1 MNKVIL
7 MGRLTKDPEVKQTP
21 SNIAVCSFTIACDRR
36 FKSQNGERQSDFI
49 NCVAWRQQAT
59 LLGNYFHKGSRIA
72 VVGSLQSRSYDDQ
85 NGQKRYVTE
94 VVVDEIEF
102 VDTRNESQGSS
113 AQTAPSAPA
122 PSSTASVVTQTPPPA
137 QQIDPGFEASMDSD
151 DSSQLPFDV
160 MGY

>member
-72 VVGSLQSRSYDDQ
+72 VVGSLQSRSYYDQ

-102 VDTRNESQGSS
+102 VDTRAEGQGSS
-113 AQTAPSAPA
+113 APASAPA
-122 PSSTASVVTQTPPPA
+122 PSASTASVVNQTPPPA
-137 QQIDPGFEASMDSD
+137 QQIDPGFEASVDSD

>member
-102 VDTRNESQGSS
+102 VDTRSEAQG
-113 AQTAPSAPA
+113 APASAPA
-122 PSSTASVVTQTPPPA
+122 PAQSAPSASVVAQTPPPA
-137 QQIDPGFEASMDSD
+137 QQIDPGFEASVDSD